1 MKAFNHALC
10 AVLVI
15 SLLFSLGGSVF
26 AAEPQYQI
34 TQEFVDF
41 ISQADG
47 VTVSIQD
54 PTSASDGYYDI
65 VRVRYEGNLS
75 KYASNVSAIFE
86 ADGSSVQLMMYN
98 LIHFSAD
105 NLDAVLAAVNDVN
118 SRSTGVKFYAD
129 LSDNSVTAE
138 FYQLLPEEGG
148 AEVAT
153 HAFGFMIGLTDSV
166 YEELAEFAQ

>member
-1 MKAFNHALC
+1 MKAISRIFCSAL
-10 AVLVI
+10 VVVY
-15 SLLFSLGGSVF
+15 LFSLGGSVF
-26 AAEPQYQI
+26 AADPQYQI

-47 VTVSIQD
+47 VTVTIQD
-54 PTSASDGYYDI
+54 PITASDGEYDV
-65 VRVRYEGNLS
+65 VRIRYAGDLS

-118 SRSTGVKFYAD
+118 ARSTGVKFYAD

-166 YEELAEFAQ
+166 YEELAEYAQ